1 MHGTND
7 EAHAIASASPAR
19 IRHLLDTARQRRM
32 RALFVTIWY
41 IWSGMAS
48 ASASGFRTAA
58 EDGALLACV
67 AISDDRARLRCFDEE
82 MAAVTRSTRRP
93 ALPAAAPGQTP
104 RPDPLS
110 AATPPVATAETAV
123 VRAGPRIRVALGY
136 GFGVGDH
143 TGSFRIPT
151 GSVSL
156 QSAVGGSGALAS
168 GQLWIDRWIGENWSI
183 GVEYAAFRNQG
194 RFTVALPQ
202 GLSILTDPVQ
212 AGAQA
217 KLRADFGF
225 LNVEYRM
232 ASGAVHP
239 FVGGGFGI
247 GYGHAS
253 AGYYFQN
260 AFLGDVAQVVAVGKP
275 IAGLQLF
282 SGVEFDLTH
291 GLFVSVMP
299 KVIVVDGHPIGLD
312 QRYLEFGVDGMV
324 GWRF

>member
-1 MHGTND
+1 MWF
-7 EAHAIASASPAR
+7 SW
-19 IRHLLDTARQRRM
+19 
-32 RALFVTIWY
+32 F
-41 IWSGMAS
+41 GMAS
-48 ASASGFRTAA
+48 ASAAD
-58 EDGALLACV
+58 DGALLACV
-67 AISDDRARLRCFDEE
+67 AVHDDRARLRCFDEE
-82 MAAVTRSTRRP
+82 MASLTRSNRHL
-93 ALPAAAPGQTP
+93 A
-104 RPDPLS
+104 LS
-110 AATPPVATAETAV
+110 AAAAGQLPRSEPLPAVTPAVAIAETAV
-123 VRAGPRIRVALGY
+123 ARAGPQIRVALGY

-151 GSVSL
+151 GSVAL
-156 QSAVGGSGALAS
+156 RSAAGGSGALAS

-194 RFTVALPQ
+194 RFDVALPQ

-217 KLRADFGF
+217 KVRADFGF
-225 LNVEYRM
+225 LNLEYRM
-232 ASGAVHP
+232 AAGAVHP

-275 IAGLQLF
+275 IAGVQLF
-282 SGVEFDLTH
+282 TGVEFDLAR
-291 GLFVSVMP
+291 GLYVSVMP
-299 KVIVVDGHPIGLD
+299 KVIAVDGHPIGLD